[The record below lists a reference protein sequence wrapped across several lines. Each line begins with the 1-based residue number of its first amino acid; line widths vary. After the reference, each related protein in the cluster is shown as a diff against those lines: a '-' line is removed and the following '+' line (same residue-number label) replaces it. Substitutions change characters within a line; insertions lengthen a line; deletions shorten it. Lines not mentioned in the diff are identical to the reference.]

1 MGSTG
6 GPWRSVVFVQGG
18 YLPAKS
24 EPPPQESREAPFFRI
39 SEGSKNF
46 QREVPG
52 IAPEVRS
59 PKTKSMT
66 DGFETKKSMTLVG
79 HLWKVLQSTIQS
91 I

>member
-1 MGSTG
+1 MYRGVTCRLNPS
-6 GPWRSVVFVQGG
+6 
-18 YLPAKS
+18 
-24 EPPPQESREAPFFRI
+24 PPPQESREAPFFRI